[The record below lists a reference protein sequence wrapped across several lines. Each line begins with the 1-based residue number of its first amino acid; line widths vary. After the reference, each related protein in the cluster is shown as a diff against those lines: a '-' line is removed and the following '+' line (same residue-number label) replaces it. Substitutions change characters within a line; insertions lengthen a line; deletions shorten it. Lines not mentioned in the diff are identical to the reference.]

1 MVIPRFVHT
10 HFFDA
15 LIVVAIIL
23 TLSGV
28 FWFRQSKKD
37 EWVNV
42 SIRIMN
48 DEWWWPGTD
57 PESWY
62 SDGLK
67 VGDVALNSFGKP
79 IAKITQID
87 LADLGI
93 SKFKTTIHVELLVT
107 HDTVKQLYLYNF
119 QPLLVSK
126 PIDLSFGEHGVKGI
140 VTAINQPSEEKKYKK
155 IDVKMVKIFPWVAE
169 SYKVGLFATNPQGLK
184 TVEVLKLQVTPNV
197 SRVFSDIRG
206 EMISVLNQDYRDAY
220 VTISVLSY
228 KIGDVWYRTDGAQ
241 LKVGDKIWLHFPE
254 TTMKDAEILKVYPE
268 D

>member
-1 MVIPRFVHT
+1 MVIPRFIRT

-15 LIVVAIIL
+15 LIIVAIIL

-28 FWFRQSKKD
+28 FWFRQLKKD

-42 SIRIMN
+42 SIRVMN

-62 SDGLK
+62 SEGLK

-79 IAKITQID
+79 VAKITQID
-87 LADLGI
+87 LVDLGV
-93 SKFKTTIHVELLVT
+93 SKYRTTIHLQLLVT

-126 PIDLSFGEHGVKGI
+126 SIDLNFRDHSVKGI
-140 VTAINQPSEEKKYKK
+140 VTAINQLSEEKKYKK
-155 IDVKMVKIFPWVAE
+155 LDVKMTSIFPWAAA
-169 SYKVGLFATNPQGLK
+169 SYKVGLFAINPQGQR
-184 TVEVLKLQVTPNV
+184 TAEILKLQISPHV
-197 SRVFSDIRG
+197 SRVFSDRRG
-206 EMISVLNQDYRDAY
+206 EMISVVNQDYRDVYAT
-220 VTISVLSY
+220 VSVLSY
-228 KIGDVWYRTDGAQ
+228 KTGDVWYRVDGAQ
-241 LKVGDKIWLHFPE
+241 LKVGDTIWLHFPE
-254 TTMKDAEILKVYPE
+254 TTMKDAQILKVYQE